1 MRCTSL
7 SRAEVEALVA
17 LAVHAF
23 DDADWHGGDQ
33 QLGPAPGDQGTWR
46 QQSESQQESKQLA

>member
-1 MRCTSL
+1 MTDIAAPL
-7 SRAEVEALVA
+7 NALHVAVAEVEALAA

-33 QLGPAPGDQGTWR
+33 QLVEVWPPC
-46 QQSESQQESKQLA
+46 LP